1 MSATTVY
8 RDTVDVLKGRRPLFY
23 GWRVLMASV
32 LAMTVTSGLAAW
44 ANGLYV
50 RPLEAE
56 FGWSRAEVSIG
67 FSAAILVSGLA
78 GPVIGIW
85 IDRRGPRSAIIF
97 GCAMTAL
104 SYLLLAST
112 QELWQWYLFS
122 AINAGF
128 RQMMFFIPMQVLIS
142 RWFDRKRGYAM
153 SILGTG
159 WSLGA
164 SSSCP
169 C

>member
-8 RDTVDVLKGRRPLFY
+8 RDTVDVIKGRRPLFY

-56 FGWSRAEVSIG
+56 FGWSRAEVSVG

-85 IDRRGPRSAIIF
+85 IDRHGPRSAIIF
-97 GCAMTAL
+97 GCAMTAYR
-104 SYLLLAST
+104 SSG
-112 QELWQWYLFS
+112 S
-122 AINAGF
+122 
-128 RQMMFFIPMQVLIS
+128 P
-142 RWFDRKRGYAM
+142 
-153 SILGTG
+153 GT
-159 WSLGA
+159 A
-164 SSSCP
+164 
-169 C
+169 